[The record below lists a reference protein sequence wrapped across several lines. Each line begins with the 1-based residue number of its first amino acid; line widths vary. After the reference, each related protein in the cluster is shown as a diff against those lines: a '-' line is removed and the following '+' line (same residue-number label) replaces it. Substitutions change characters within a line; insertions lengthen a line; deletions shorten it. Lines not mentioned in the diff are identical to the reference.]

1 MNFEGR
7 IGRFMKQLIIYL
19 VLLWLMVLMLMV
31 MHARPL
37 DGDCFIQSLSCFS
50 YYVINCLVQEHE
62 EIYYY

>member
-37 DGDCFIQSLSCFS
+37 DGDCFIQ
-50 YYVINCLVQEHE
+50 
-62 EIYYY
+62 